1 MISSSAAALEPP
13 PDPAPLP
20 VPETLPSGDPNLQS
34 YAPVVDILPDAGMVL
49 GERNAKPEALPA
61 HVTKH
66 LISGTSAY
74 GASVAMERG
83 AGFLANILAARLG
96 GAPTFG
102 AYSLAINTA
111 TNISTYAAG
120 GIGAT
125 AARFSG
131 KYPQGSA
138 GYPSLMRALAI
149 VSLVSAT
156 VAAAGLW
163 LGAGP
168 IAHLLGKESF
178 VTLLRCAWISAAG
191 VVLLECARGFFV
203 GQRFV
208 AALLSMSLTVGAGMV
223 FLLPYAAH
231 RHSPK
236 TMIELQG
243 GIALCAVGLCCLLG
257 KQFGWMRDGTDGP
270 TLPLSQVLRE
280 VWSFGL
286 VQLTGLIGTSLA
298 GYWTTALVA
307 RGDRT
312 LVQVSFFTIAS
323 QMRNL
328 VSLPP
333 SLLTEGSYAVMADP
347 THEASQTPQRVM
359 ALCTFAALSV
369 SVLLGALGIV
379 LVPWGLTLLYGKTY
393 GAAGAAVAVALATAV
408 AHMGTAPAAAR
419 LSIVSIRATAMINTI
434 WAVFVA
440 IAATVFM
447 MGGGAAWKAMA
458 IFFCAHI
465 LASAMAL
472 GILKQRDYLPE
483 GLIPLSGFSFV
494 MVAVLATLSLWR
506 GVHGHN
512 GAVTGVML
520 LLLAVLVAGL
530 YQFGKRYSW
539 LPPRSV
545 FIAVMGK
552 LPGPLGRLVRHV

>member
-1 MISSSAAALEPP
+1 MISSSGTVVETSPEPS
-13 PDPAPLP
+13 P
-20 VPETLPSGDPNLQS
+20 VPETLLSGDPNPQI
-34 YAPVVDILPDAGMVL
+34 YAPIAEIVPDGMNAGSGGSPALPD
-49 GERNAKPEALPA
+49 

-66 LISGTSAY
+66 LVTGTSAY
-74 GASVAMERG
+74 GASVALERG

-96 GAPTFG
+96 GTVTFG
-102 AYSLAINTA
+102 SYSLAINTA

-120 GIGAT
+120 QIGAT

-156 VAAAGLW
+156 IASLGLW
-163 LGAGP
+163 FGAGP
-168 IAHLLGKESF
+168 IAHLLGKDNF
-178 VTLLRCAWISAAG
+178 VTLLRCAWVSAAG

-208 AALLSMSLTVGAGMV
+208 AALLSLSLTVGAGMI

-243 GIALCAVGLCCLLG
+243 GIALAAVGMCCVFG
-257 KQFGWMRDGTDGP
+257 RQFGWMNDASAEP
-270 TLPLSQVLRE
+270 ALPLGRVLRE

-286 VQLTGLIGTSLA
+286 VQLAGLMGTSLA
-298 GYWTTALVA
+298 GYWTTAMVA

-323 QMRNL
+323 QLRNL

-369 SVLLGALGIV
+369 SVLLGAIGIV
-379 LVPWGLTLLYGKTY
+379 LVPWGLTLLYGRSYTN
-393 GAAGAAVAVALATAV
+393 AGAAVAVALAVAV

-419 LSIVSIRATAMINTI
+419 LSIVSIRATAVTNTI
-434 WAVFVA
+434 WAIFVA
-440 IAATVFM
+440 IASTIFM
-447 MGGGAAWKAMA
+447 LHGGTAWRAMA
-458 IFFCAHI
+458 IFFGAHVVT
-465 LASAMAL
+465 SMVAL
-472 GILKQRDYLPE
+472 LILKRRDHLPA
-483 GLIPLSGFSFV
+483 GMIPLFGFAI
-494 MVAVLATLSLWR
+494 VAIATLSILSLFR
-506 GVHGHN
+506 GVQSSP
-512 GAVTGVML
+512 APITGVMMLVL
-520 LLLAVLVAGL
+520 LLTAVGL
-530 YQFGKRYSW
+530 YQFGKRFGW
-539 LPPRSV
+539 LPPRSMFV
-545 FIAVMGK
+545 RLASR
-552 LPGPLGRLVRHV
+552 LPAPIQRMVKNV

>member
-1 MISSSAAALEPP
+1 MISSPATALEPSS
-13 PDPAPLP
+13 DPVHPP
-20 VPETLPSGDPNLQS
+20 VPETLPSGDPNPQS
-34 YAPVVDILPDAGMVL
+34 YAPVVEILPEASPGV
-49 GERNAKPEALPA
+49 GRGSQALPA

-156 VAAAGLW
+156 IAAAGLW

-243 GIALCAVGLCCLLG
+243 GIALCAVGLCALLG
-257 KQFGWMRDGTDGP
+257 KQFGWTQDGTDGP
-270 TLPLSQVLRE
+270 VLPLGQVLRE

-286 VQLTGLIGTSLA
+286 VQLAGLIGTSLA

-347 THEASQTPQRVM
+347 THEATQTPQRVM

-393 GAAGAAVAVALATAV
+393 AAAGAAVAVALATAV

-419 LSIVSIRATAMINTI
+419 LSIVSIRATATINSI

-447 MGGGAAWKAMA
+447 MHGGTAWKAMA

-465 LASAMAL
+465 LASAIAL
-472 GILKQRDYLPE
+472 GILRQRDHLPD
-483 GLIPLSGFSFV
+483 GLMPLAGFSALSV
-494 MVAVLATLSLWR
+494 GVLSALSLWR
-506 GVHGHN
+506 GVHGHT
-512 GAVTGVML
+512 GAITLLMMVLFAVTT
-520 LLLAVLVAGL
+520 AGL
-530 YQFGKRYSW
+530 YLFGKRYHW

-545 FIAVMGK
+545 FVQLLGR
-552 LPGPLGRLVRHV
+552 LPGPLQRLVHHV